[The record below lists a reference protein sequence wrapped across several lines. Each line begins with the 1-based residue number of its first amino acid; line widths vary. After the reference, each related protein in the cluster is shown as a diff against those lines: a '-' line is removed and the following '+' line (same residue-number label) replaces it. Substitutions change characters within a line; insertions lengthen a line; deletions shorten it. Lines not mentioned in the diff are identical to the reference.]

1 MKSERAVTMIVLV
14 VTIIVLLIIA
24 GITISYVIGEDGTIS
39 QASNASFEAEL
50 DQIIELINEKQD
62 TFNLEEE
69 RTTHL
74 LSDSDKQSI
83 LSDRYNVEDE
93 NKKVMDIEVEYENA
107 EIKLIL
113 TYKKSAF
120 NDKQIEILNKT
131 PMNMPNA
138 QGKARRSSSLHKE
151 LYAVE

>member
-120 NDKQIEILNKT
+120 NDKQIEILNKKGAQ
-131 PMNMPNA
+131 PM
-138 QGKARRSSSLHKE
+138 K
-151 LYAVE
+151 

>member
-1 MKSERAVTMIVLV
+1 M
-14 VTIIVLLIIA
+14 
-24 GITISYVIGEDGTIS
+24 
-39 QASNASFEAEL
+39 
-50 DQIIELINEKQD
+50 INEKQD

-120 NDKQIEILNKT
+120 NDKQIEILNKKGAQ
-131 PMNMPNA
+131 PM
-138 QGKARRSSSLHKE
+138 K
-151 LYAVE
+151 